1 MDSDI
6 ERTNEIEERNSRS
19 GSISVR
25 AAGPSK
31 VDTSGAASSP
41 WFSRG
46 SAARAGRAS
55 ALAVNKVVALYD
67 QARRRALQSW
77 ITSLQR
83 ITIVRIDWRKRFVR
97 FKADL
102 PLESLTMIAG
112 VSFITGFLI
121 RLWRLRRS

>member
-1 MDSDI
+1 
-6 ERTNEIEERNSRS
+6 
-19 GSISVR
+19 
-25 AAGPSK
+25 
-31 VDTSGAASSP
+31 
-41 WFSRG
+41 
-46 SAARAGRAS
+46 
-55 ALAVNKVVALYD
+55 VNKVVALYD